1 MGMGNTGV
9 EIPRR
14 AAWTAPAT
22 HEGHTTRLR
31 GLRHGAAVRNRC
43 STGEEDPA
51 PDWGHLRGLGWGD
64 QVRNVSG
71 APIRHSSLV
80 IHLGDFMGRVVVVG
94 SINTDLVARTR
105 SLPRPGETLLGST
118 FATVG
123 GGKGANTA
131 TAAAR
136 LGAAV
141 AFVGCLGTDD
151 LGTARLADLRREGI
165 DVALIRRTDAAPSG
179 VALIVVDDAGE
190 NTIVV
195 VPGTN
200 ALVGPEAVAELTLT
214 PDDVVL
220 TQLEIP
226 LPTVEA
232 ALRRARA
239 VGARTIL
246 NTAPFDPAV
255 APLLPLVDLLIVN
268 EVEGADFLGWERIEA
283 ATAAAA
289 ARAILAR
296 GPGVVALTL
305 GKQGAFIGQ
314 GDSFALLAAPPVA
327 VVDTTAAGDAFA
339 GALAA
344 GLAAAWSFRAATE
357 RAVRVGSL
365 TVTKAGAQP
374 SLPYAAELAGR
385 GE

>member
-1 MGMGNTGV
+1 
-9 EIPRR
+9 
-14 AAWTAPAT
+14 
-22 HEGHTTRLR
+22 
-31 GLRHGAAVRNRC
+31 
-43 STGEEDPA
+43 
-51 PDWGHLRGLGWGD
+51 
-64 QVRNVSG
+64 
-71 APIRHSSLV
+71 
-80 IHLGDFMGRVVVVG
+80 MGRVVVVG
-94 SINTDLVARTR
+94 SINTDLVARTG
-105 SLPRPGETLLGST
+105 SLPRPGETILGST

-123 GGKGANTA
+123 GGKGANA
-131 TAAAR
+131 AVAAAR
-136 LGAAV
+136 LGATV
-141 AFVGCLGTDD
+141 AFVGCLGTDAF
-151 LGTARLADLRREGI
+151 GAARLADLTREGI

-200 ALVGPEAVAELTLT
+200 ALVVPELLADLALA

-239 VGARTIL
+239 AGARTVL
-246 NTAPFDPAV
+246 NAAPFDPAI

-268 EVEGADFLGWERIEA
+268 EIEGADLLGWERIGA
-283 ATAAAA
+283 ANAEAA

-296 GPGVVALTL
+296 GPGAVALTL
-305 GKQGAFIGQ
+305 GGQGALIGQ
-314 GDSFALLAAPPVA
+314 GETFALIAAPPVT
-327 VVDTTAAGDAFA
+327 VVDTTAAGDAFT

-344 GLAAAWSFRAATE
+344 RLAADWPFRAAAE

-374 SLPYAAELAGR
+374 SLPYAADLR
-385 GE
+385 GWGE

>member
-1 MGMGNTGV
+1 
-9 EIPRR
+9 
-14 AAWTAPAT
+14 
-22 HEGHTTRLR
+22 
-31 GLRHGAAVRNRC
+31 
-43 STGEEDPA
+43 
-51 PDWGHLRGLGWGD
+51 
-64 QVRNVSG
+64 
-71 APIRHSSLV
+71 
-80 IHLGDFMGRVVVVG
+80 MGRVVVVG

-105 SLPRPGETLLGST
+105 SLPRPGETILGST

-136 LGAAV
+136 LGTAV

-151 LGTARLADLRREGI
+151 FGSARLDDLTREGI
-165 DVALIRRTDAAPSG
+165 DVALIRRTAAAPSG

-200 ALVGPEAVAELTLT
+200 ALVGPDTVADLALA
-214 PDDVVL
+214 PGDVLL

-226 LPTVEA
+226 LSTVEA
-232 ALRRARA
+232 ALRRARDCGA
-239 VGARTIL
+239 VTVL
-246 NTAPFDPAV
+246 NAAPFDPAI

-268 EVEGADFLGWERIEA
+268 EVEGADLLGWERIGV
-283 ATAAAA
+283 ATAEAA
-289 ARAILAR
+289 ARAILTR
-296 GPGVVALTL
+296 GPGAVALTL
-305 GKQGAFIGQ
+305 GGEGAFIGQ
-314 GDSFALLAAPPVA
+314 GELFAHLVAPPVT
-327 VVDTTAAGDAFA
+327 VVDTTAAGDAFT

-344 GLAAAWSFRAATE
+344 GLAAGWPFRAAAE

-374 SLPYAAELAGR
+374 SLPYAAEL
-385 GE
+385 

>member
-1 MGMGNTGV
+1 
-9 EIPRR
+9 
-14 AAWTAPAT
+14 
-22 HEGHTTRLR
+22 
-31 GLRHGAAVRNRC
+31 
-43 STGEEDPA
+43 
-51 PDWGHLRGLGWGD
+51 
-64 QVRNVSG
+64 
-71 APIRHSSLV
+71 
-80 IHLGDFMGRVVVVG
+80 MGRVVVVG

-105 SLPRPGETLLGST
+105 SLPRPGETILGSA

-151 LGTARLADLRREGI
+151 FGTARLDALKREGI
-165 DVALIRRTDAAPSG
+165 DVALIRRTNTAPSG

-200 ALVGPEAVAELTLT
+200 ALVGRGLVGELTLA
-214 PDDVVL
+214 PDDVLL

-226 LPTVEA
+226 LSTVEA

-239 VGARTIL
+239 AGARTIL
-246 NTAPFDPAV
+246 NAAPFDPAI
-255 APLLPLVDLLIVN
+255 APLLSLVDLLIVN
-268 EVEGADFLGWERIEA
+268 EVEGADLLGWERIES
-283 ATAAAA
+283 ATAEAA

-296 GPGVVALTL
+296 GPGAVALTL
-305 GKQGAFIGQ
+305 GGQGAVIGQ
-314 GDSFALLAAPPVA
+314 GETFAYLTAPLVT
-327 VVDTTAAGDAFA
+327 VVDTTAAGDAFT

-344 GLAAAWSFRAATE
+344 GLAADRPFRAAAE

-374 SLPYAAELAGR
+374 SLPYAADLQEWEG
-385 GE
+385 